1 MLSYLL
7 RIVSL
12 QALLLSATVHAE
24 TLPLLPPNL
33 IGSAS
38 VTGGALLIGV
48 YGARDLSLSRL
59 QYYSHACY
67 ISMKYPVAVGKAS
80 SQ

>member
-1 MLSYLL
+1 MLSHLL

-24 TLPLLPPNL
+24 TLPLPPNL

-38 VTGGALLIGV
+38 VAGGALLIDAD
-48 YGARDLSLSRL
+48 AREAYFSL
-59 QYYSHACY
+59 
-67 ISMKYPVAVGKAS
+67 AS
-80 SQ
+80 NFLTQKD

>member
-24 TLPLLPPNL
+24 TLPLPPNL

-38 VTGGALLIGV
+38 VAGEALLIGV